1 VYQWWVIVHLVGVFG
16 FLIAHGVSI
25 AITFRLRKER
35 DPRRVADLLEL
46 SGSTI
51 RVFYVSLFVL
61 LLGGVIAGFLQDW
74 WSQGWIWA
82 ALLVLILASL
92 SMFFMA
98 RPYYRRVGLVARAM
112 AGGSSAVSN
121 EQFDEVLRSS
131 RPVWIMGIGVG
142 ALALILYLMVL
153 KPTLGLGAGPATTP
167 TETPGG
173 GGLTIQITSKDLAFD
188 TNKLSVSGSAPFSI
202 VFDNEDRGI
211 PHNVA
216 IYTDSSGATPLFVGG
231 RVDGRRTVIYRVR
244 ALPQGTYFFRCDF
257 HHQMNGILTA
267 T

>member
-98 RPYYRRVGLVARAM
+98 RPYYRRVGLVARAK
-112 AGGSSAVSN
+112 AEGETAVTD
-121 EQFDEVLRSS
+121 EQLDQVLRSS
-131 RPVWIMGIGVG
+131 PSTWVMAIGAV
-142 ALALILYLMVL
+142 ALAVILYLML
-153 KPTLGLGAGPATTP
+153 FKPTFGFSNTPAAAPPGAVV
-167 TETPGG
+167 
-173 GGLTIQITSKDLAFD
+173 ITAHQLAFNQKTVD
-188 TNKLSVSGSAPFSI
+188 APAGKAFDI
-202 VFDNEDRGI
+202 QFDNQATGI
-211 PHNVA
+211 PHNVSV
-216 IYTDSSGATPLFVGG
+216 YTDSSAKTALFTGPIVTGPK
-231 RVDGRRTVIYRVR
+231 TVTYHVK
-244 ALPQGTYFFRCDF
+244 ALDPGSYFFRCDV
-257 HHQMNGILTA
+257 HPTQMTGTLVVK
-267 T
+267 